1 MHSDVIVFFASLLAC
16 DVEIMSIIS
25 RTCGGSHISYRIIY
39 RAHIILYIHAP
50 PHLKIYIVIIIITT
64 KGIDQDD
71 DEYIDTGSQDDE
83 DIEDSIDQEAAAELR
98 KEIQTDQMKMA
109 QTETKELEAAK
120 KERMEL
126 IAAERNKLAVE
137 LKGPNEG
144 KATLEDKF
152 QYLVGQSEVF
162 AHFLAGE

>member
-1 MHSDVIVFFASLLAC
+1 
-16 DVEIMSIIS
+16 MSQI
-25 RTCGGSHISYRIIY
+25 
-39 RAHIILYIHAP
+39 
-50 PHLKIYIVIIIITT
+50 
-64 KGIDQDD
+64 
-71 DEYIDTGSQDDE
+71 
-83 DIEDSIDQEAAAELR
+83 
-98 KEIQTDQMKMA
+98 
-109 QTETKELEAAK
+109 ETKELEAAK